1 MIQKLRFCERLI
13 WLDGRPISFR
23 DREYLQPIYATD
35 GNLVIRASR
44 QVEKSTFVAATIV
57 FEACRNPDSRIL
69 FVAPRAEQ
77 CHTFS
82 RDRLIPMIQQSP
94 LVRRR
99 LLGHRLRTRITDF
112 EFANGARLYIRPAFL
127 TADACRG
134 ISASMLIID
143 EFQDV
148 APGHLAVMQET
159 LSHAAN
165 PRTILTGTPKLI
177 DNQLEG
183 CFNLSTAN
191 IWTIDC
197 PQCRTGVTIDE
208 RALGPTGL
216 ICPACQSPV
225 DAEQGHW
232 VPRNPL
238 SGWGQ
243 GFSISHCMVPWHRGR
258 YDQILERQQT
268 YDPVRF
274 RNEVLGL
281 PASLGDH
288 VVSRSEVEQCC
299 GEARMLRHSEQ
310 EAPSEQEALGNR
322 VTLVGAVDWGGGA
335 HSRTIAVLASMRAD
349 FTLQIH
355 DVLALHA
362 QEDPNAVL
370 ETLTNYFRQHRVSA
384 VAADG
389 NGNGQTYNRMLF
401 GNLQLPGGF
410 YGFFYS
416 SADQDPARDGV
427 LWRWTV
433 SRSASIGSLFA
444 RIKRRQIIFP
454 CRGDM
459 EPFIDEFAC
468 EIAEYDDQ
476 QRAIRYT
483 KPETQRD
490 DAMHATNYA
499 FLLATR
505 GFYGPQW

>member
-1 MIQKLRFCERLI
+1 MTARKLKFCECFV
-13 WLDGRPISFR
+13 WLDGRPISFAG
-23 DREYLQPIYATD
+23 REYLDAIYAAD
-35 GNLVIRASR
+35 QGNLVIRASR
-44 QVEKSTFVAATIV
+44 QVEKSTFLANTIV
-57 FEACRNPDSRIL
+57 DEACQYPERPML

-77 CHTFS
+77 CRTFS
-82 RDRLIPMIQQSP
+82 RDRLLPLIQQSP

-99 LLGHRLRTRITDF
+99 LLGHRFRTRVFDF

-134 ISASMLIID
+134 ISASTLFVD
-143 EFQDV
+143 ELQDV
-148 APGHLAVMQET
+148 APGHLAVLQET

-165 PRTILTGTPKLI
+165 PRTILCGTPKLL
-177 DNQLEG
+177 DNQLEA

-216 ICPACQSPV
+216 ICPTCQSPL
-225 DAEQGHW
+225 DAERGRW

-238 SGWGQ
+238 SRWGQ
-243 GFSISHCMVPWHRGR
+243 GFAISHCMVPWHRGR
-258 YDQILERQQT
+258 YHQILERRQS
-268 YDPVRF
+268 YDPIRF

-288 VVSRSEVEQCC
+288 LVSRSEVEQCC

-310 EAPSEQEALGNR
+310 EALGNR
-322 VTLVGAVDWGGGA
+322 VPLICGIDWGGGM
-335 HSRTIAVLASMRAD
+335 HSRTVAVLASMSAN

-355 DVLALHA
+355 DVLALRA
-362 QEDPNAVL
+362 QEDSTAVL
-370 ETLTNYFRQHRVSA
+370 AAVTRYCQQHRVSA
-384 VAADG
+384 VAADA
-389 NGNGQTYNRMLF
+389 NGNGQMYNRMLF

-410 YGFFYS
+410 YGIFYS
-416 SADQDPARDGV
+416 AADQDPVRDGV

-433 SRSASIGSLFA
+433 SRSGSIGSLFA
-444 RIKRRQIIFP
+444 RIKRRQITFP

-459 EPFIDEFAC
+459 DEFLDEFAC

-476 QRAIRYT
+476 QRAIKYT

-490 DAMHATNYA
+490 DALHATNYA
-499 FLLATR
+499 FVLATR
-505 GFYGPQW
+505 AFYGPQY